1 MTAMYTRVLEPPKGS
16 FLLLGPRGTGKTTW
30 LKVNYPRAKTFDLLD
45 EGLYQGFLADI
56 TLFSRELLA
65 LPLRSRVIVDEV
77 QRLPALLNEV
87 HRFIEDRRLR
97 FALTGSSARKLR
109 RGGVNLLAGRASRK
123 LMFPLTPGE
132 LSRDFDLERALAVG
146 TLPLVWTSRE
156 PEETL
161 DAYVQMYLKE
171 EIQAE
176 ALVRNLPGFAR
187 FLPISALYQ
196 GQVLNISTLARDAG
210 VARTTVAGY
219 LEILEDTLL
228 ASRLPAYEGRLRVR
242 EKAHPKLYWID
253 PGLVRV
259 LKRQRGPVSNEER
272 GPLLEGYVYM
282 LLRAQDSLDRRWDGI
297 HYWSPAEAK
306 LTEVDFLL
314 LSGREK
320 TAVEVK
326 ATNRLR
332 EDHFRGLR
340 AIDGLSGLKRRI
352 LLYLGESAQRT
363 KDGIEIWPFRTFA
376 DNLAAGKF

>member
-1 MTAMYTRVLEPPKGS
+1 
-16 FLLLGPRGTGKTTW
+16 
-30 LKVNYPRAKTFDLLD
+30 
-45 EGLYQGFLADI
+45 
-56 TLFSRELLA
+56 
-65 LPLRSRVIVDEV
+65 
-77 QRLPALLNEV
+77 
-87 HRFIEDRRLR
+87 
-97 FALTGSSARKLR
+97 
-109 RGGVNLLAGRASRK
+109 
-123 LMFPLTPGE
+123 MFPFTPGE
-132 LSRDFDLERALAVG
+132 LARDFDIDRALAIG
-146 TLPLVWTSRE
+146 TLPLVWTSEE
-156 PEETL
+156 PEGALE
-161 DAYVQMYLKE
+161 AYVQMYLKE

-187 FLPISALYQ
+187 FLPVSALCQ

-253 PGLVRV
+253 PGLVRT
-259 LKRQRGPVSNEER
+259 LKHLRGPVSSEER
-272 GPLLEGYVYM
+272 GPLLEGFIYM
-282 LLRAQDSLDRRWDGI
+282 LLRAQDSLEKRWDGI

-314 LSGREK
+314 VAGREMQ
-320 TAVEVK
+320 AVEVK

-340 AIDGLSGLKRRI
+340 AIGGLPGLKRRV
-352 LLYLGESAQRT
+352 LVFLGESPQRT
-363 KDGIEIWPFRTFA
+363 EDGIEIWPFRTFA